1 MTKRIIITLT
11 DEENDFMRWI
21 ATKKGVKN
29 QELLKNIVDEHFR
42 KEKSKYWSAYLNDI
56 EFLLSEPIG
65 QRISRIRKEKG
76 VTQAELAKK
85 CGISMQQ
92 ISEWERG
99 YRNPKISNAEK
110 IARALGVSVNELIK
124 K

>member
-1 MTKRIIITLT
+1 MAKRIIITLT

-21 ATKKGVKN
+21 ATKKGVTN

-65 QRISRIRKEKG
+65 QRIRRIRKEKG

-85 CGISMQQ
+85 CGRNLQQ
-92 ISEWERG
+92 ISDWENGR
-99 YRNPKISNAEK
+99 RNPKTSSLVT
-110 IARALGVSVNELIK
+110 IAKALGVSIEKLT
-124 K
+124 